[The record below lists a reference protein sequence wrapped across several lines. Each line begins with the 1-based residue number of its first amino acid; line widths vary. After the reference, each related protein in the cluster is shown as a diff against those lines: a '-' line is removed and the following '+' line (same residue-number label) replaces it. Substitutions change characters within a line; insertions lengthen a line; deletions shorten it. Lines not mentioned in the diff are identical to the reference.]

1 MLNQIVLEKKKKI
14 DCDLSLASESSVKSK
29 DIQEGRYTK
38 REISANYQ
46 LLWRIL
52 TDLNEIEVVM
62 KVKGTG
68 YDTENEAF

>member
-1 MLNQIVLEKKKKI
+1 M
-14 DCDLSLASESSVKSK
+14 KSK

-38 REISANYQ
+38 REISDNYQ

-68 YDTENEAF
+68 YVRAALNHDKWISI